1 LITMKKNKQYTK
13 TQELAYE
20 LRVKDVMNSHLV
32 TVSPTATINEL
43 KVILRA
49 NRISGTPVVENGE
62 LMGII
67 SIEDLIL
74 CLSKGEMNT
83 VVADRMKTDVTVLYP
98 DEPLVHAIS
107 QFEKYGF
114 GRFPVIERDG
124 GKLVGVVTK
133 GDIMKGVLKKLEICC
148 DEKEKFRHRVSY
160 IFEDIVSDKTVLSF
174 QYDIMS
180 KDFNR
185 AGEPSSQ
192 LKKTLSRLGIRPD
205 LVRRAAIAAYEA
217 EMNIVIFTDG
227 GKLSAAVQPG
237 QIKLKASD
245 SGPGIPDIEKA
256 MQPGYSTAPHWV
268 QELGFGAGM
277 GLVNIK
283 NCTDKMEI
291 HSKIGKGT
299 DLTAIICLDNTG
311 KIKQTEKEKGDTG
324 S

>member
-1 LITMKKNKQYTK
+1 MARNKQYTK

-20 LRVKDVMNSHLV
+20 LKIKDVMNSRLV
-32 TVSPTATINEL
+32 TVSSKATIVEL
-43 KVILRA
+43 KEILRA
-49 NRISGTPVVENGE
+49 NRISGTPVIDHGE
-62 LMGII
+62 LIGII

-74 CLSKGEMNT
+74 CLSKGEMDA
-83 VVADRMKTDVTVLYP
+83 VIADRMITDVKVLHP
-98 DEPLVHAIS
+98 DEPLVHAIN

-114 GRFPVIERDG
+114 GRFPVIERDD
-124 GKLVGVVTK
+124 GKLVGVITK

-148 DEKEKFRHRVSY
+148 DEKEKYRNRVSY
-160 IFEDIVSDKTVLSF
+160 IFKDIVSDKTVLSF
-174 QYDIMS
+174 QYDIKS

-185 AGEPSSQ
+185 AGQSSSQ
-192 LKKTLSRLGIRPD
+192 LKRTLSHLGIQPD

-217 EMNIVIFTDG
+217 EMNMVVFTDG
-227 GKLSAAVQPG
+227 GQLSAAVQPG

-256 MQPGYSTAPHWV
+256 MQPGYSTAPQWV

-299 DLTAIICLDNTG
+299 DLTAIIYLDD
-311 KIKQTEKEKGDTG
+311 IKH
-324 S
+324 

>member
-1 LITMKKNKQYTK
+1 MAKNKQYTK

-20 LRVKDVMNSHLV
+20 LKVKDVMNNRLV
-32 TVSPTATINEL
+32 TVSPKATIIEL
-43 KVILRA
+43 KEILRA
-49 NRISGTPVVENGE
+49 NRISGTPVIEKGE
-62 LMGII
+62 LIGII

-74 CLSKGEMNT
+74 CLSKGEMDA
-83 VVADRMKTDVTVLYP
+83 VVADRMITDVKILHP

-107 QFEKYGF
+107 KFEKYGF
-114 GRFPVIERDG
+114 GRFPVIERND
-124 GKLVGVVTK
+124 GKLVGVITK
-133 GDIMKGVLKKLEICC
+133 GDIIKGVLKKLEIWC
-148 DEKEKFRHRVSY
+148 DEEEKYRHRVSY
-160 IFEDIVSDKTVLSF
+160 IFEDIISDKTVLSF
-174 QYDIMS
+174 QYDIKS

-185 AGEPSSQ
+185 AGQSSSY
-192 LKKTLSRLGIRPD
+192 LKRTLNRLGIQPH

-217 EMNIVIFTDG
+217 EMNIVVFADG

-237 QIKLKASD
+237 QIKLTASD

-299 DLTAIICLDNTG
+299 DLTAFIYLDNH
-311 KIKQTEKEKGDTG
+311 KH
-324 S
+324 

>member
-1 LITMKKNKQYTK
+1 MEENKQYTK

-20 LRVKDVMNSHLV
+20 LKVKDVMNSHLV
-32 TVSPTATINEL
+32 TVSPNATILEL
-43 KVILRA
+43 KEILRA
-49 NRISGTPVVENGE
+49 NRISGTPVIDKGKVV
-62 LMGII
+62 GII
-67 SIEDLIL
+67 SIEDLIM
-74 CLSKGEMNT
+74 CLTKGEMDT
-83 VVADRMKTDVTVLYP
+83 VVADRMVPDVKILHP

-107 QFEKYGF
+107 KFEKYGF
-114 GRFPVIERDG
+114 GRFPVIERDDG
-124 GKLVGVVTK
+124 RLVGVITK
-133 GDIMKGVLKKLEICC
+133 GDIIKGILKKLEICC
-148 DEKEKFRHRVSY
+148 DEEEKCRHRVSY

-174 QYDIMS
+174 QYNIKS

-185 AGEPSSQ
+185 AGQSSSQ
-192 LKKTLSRLGIRPD
+192 LKKSLNRLGIQPD

-217 EMNIVIFTDG
+217 EMNMVIFTDG

-237 QIKLKASD
+237 RIKLKASD

-299 DLTAIICLDNTG
+299 DVTAIINLDNSR
-311 KIKQTEKEKGDTG
+311 KIKQTEK
-324 S
+324 